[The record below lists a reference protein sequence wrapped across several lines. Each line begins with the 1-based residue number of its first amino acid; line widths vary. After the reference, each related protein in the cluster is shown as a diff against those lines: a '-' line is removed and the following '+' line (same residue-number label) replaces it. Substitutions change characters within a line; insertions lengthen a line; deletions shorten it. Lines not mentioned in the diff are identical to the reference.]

1 MSSRI
6 LMARPSPRAAVVCC
20 WLSVA
25 FVGLAAVARAQPAAA
40 PAAADWKQFEASQE
54 LTDYRLALREGGFDE
69 ATKAFLTN
77 TALPQL
83 GLPANRGTI
92 ERVRRRMRELLC
104 GDAATDPKALDA
116 ALQTIVGFMT
126 AAARNDKVEPI
137 VRINSLLFVGEVK
150 GKDGKPWPAAAAPLA
165 AAVGD
170 PKLPLPLR
178 IVAAE
183 GLSRHVEAAGPAAA
197 PAAGPVL
204 AKLLPSLPQ
213 ISDRAGADWLAARAL
228 AMIAELG
235 AAAPPDAAV
244 PAIAI
249 LEDASRPTR
258 LRARA
263 AAAAAAAGAK
273 ADGIDWG
280 KVVAACRA
288 TALAALETEKARG
301 ERAREQGLGGGA
313 TAPQQPQPGAGAP
326 QGFGG
331 EPAAASAVPALAC
344 RRVAWELMTL
354 AEALTGPN
362 GRGGIAAIRG
372 ADPQDTAALGDTLRQ
387 AATMIDTNPDETA
400 ILDALAM
407 LTGGQAPAA
416 REPAAAEGDAQPAAD
431 AAEPVVN
438 PFGQ

>member
-1 MSSRI
+1 
-6 LMARPSPRAAVVCC
+6 
-20 WLSVA
+20 
-25 FVGLAAVARAQPAAA
+25 
-40 PAAADWKQFEASQE
+40 
-54 LTDYRLALREGGFDE
+54 
-69 ATKAFLTN
+69 
-77 TALPQL
+77 
-83 GLPANRGTI
+83 
-92 ERVRRRMRELLC
+92 
-104 GDAATDPKALDA
+104 
-116 ALQTIVGFMT
+116 
-126 AAARNDKVEPI
+126 

-150 GKDGKPWPAAAAPLA
+150 GKDGRPWPAAAAPLA

-183 GLSRHVEAAGPAAA
+183 GLARHVEAAGPAAA
-197 PAAGPVL
+197 PNAGPVL

-213 ISDRAGADWLAARAL
+213 VSDRAGADWLAARAL

-235 AAAPPDAAV
+235 TAAPPDAAA

-301 ERAREQGLGGGA
+301 ERAREQG
-313 TAPQQPQPGAGAP
+313 
-326 QGFGG
+326 FGG
-331 EPAAASAVPALAC
+331 EPAAASAVTASAVPALAC

-354 AEALTGPN
+354 AEALTGSN
-362 GRGGIAAIRG
+362 GKGGIAAIRG
-372 ADPQDTAALGDTLRQ
+372 ADPQDAAALGGTLRE
-387 AATMIDTNPDETA
+387 AATLIDTNPDETA

-416 REPAAAEGDAQPAAD
+416 REPAAAEGEAQPAAD

>member
-6 LMARPSPRAAVVCC
+6 PMACPSPRAAVVYC

-25 FVGLAAVARAQPAAA
+25 LVGPAAVARAQPAAA
-40 PAAADWKQFEASQE
+40 QAAADWKQFEASQE
-54 LTDYRLALREGGFDE
+54 LTDYRLALREGSFDD

-77 TALPQL
+77 SALPQL
-83 GLPANRGTI
+83 GLPANRGGI

-126 AAARNDKVEPI
+126 AASRNDKVEPI

-183 GLSRHVEAAGPAAA
+183 GLARHVEAAGPAAA
-197 PAAGPVL
+197 PTAGPVL
-204 AKLLPSLPQ
+204 VKLLPSLPQ

-228 AMIAELG
+228 AMVTELG
-235 AAAPPDAAV
+235 TAAPPDAAP

-263 AAAAAAAGAK
+263 AVAAAAAGAK

-288 TALAALETEKARG
+288 TALTALETEKARG
-301 ERAREQGLGGGA
+301 K
-313 TAPQQPQPGAGAP
+313 
-326 QGFGG
+326 
-331 EPAAASAVPALAC
+331 PAAASAGSTLAY

-354 AEALTGPN
+354 AEALTGPD

-372 ADPQDTAALGDTLRQ
+372 GDPQEAAALGGTLRE

-400 ILDALAM
+400 ILDVLAM
-407 LTGGQAPAA
+407 LTGRPAPAA
-416 REPAAAEGDAQPAAD
+416 REPAAADSEAQPAAD
-431 AAEPVVN
+431 GSEPVVN

>member
-20 WLSVA
+20 WLSLA
-25 FVGLAAVARAQPAAA
+25 FVGPAAVARAQPAAA
-40 PAAADWKQFEASQE
+40 QAAADWKQFEASQE
-54 LTDYRLALREGGFDE
+54 LTDYRLTLREGGFDE

-116 ALQTIVGFMT
+116 ALQTIVGFMM

-183 GLSRHVEAAGPAAA
+183 GLARHVEAAGPAAA
-197 PAAGPVL
+197 PTAGPVL

-213 ISDRAGADWLAARAL
+213 VSDRAGAEWLAARTL

-235 AAAPPDAAV
+235 TAAPPDAAA

-301 ERAREQGLGGGA
+301 ERVREQVA
-313 TAPQQPQPGAGAP
+313 AAPQQPRPDAGGP

-354 AEALTGPN
+354 AEALTGSK
-362 GRGGIAAIRG
+362 GKGGIAAIRG
-372 ADPQDTAALGDTLRQ
+372 ADPQDAAALGGTLRE

-431 AAEPVVN
+431 TAEPVVN